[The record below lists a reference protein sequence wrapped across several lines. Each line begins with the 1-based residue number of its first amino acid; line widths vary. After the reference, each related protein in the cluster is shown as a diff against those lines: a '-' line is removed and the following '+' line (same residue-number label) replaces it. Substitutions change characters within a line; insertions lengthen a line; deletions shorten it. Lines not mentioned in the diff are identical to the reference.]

1 MRTMRHLSVSLC
13 RLTITAFLFAFAGVA
28 LAKDQPFQVV
38 SWPDSSQPVLSFTF
52 SKFKEL
58 GGGIGKERTYS
69 TDVTAKN
76 LSDKTISGANF
87 LLYVFDK
94 DKARIGEGYI
104 NVTNVATGETVKF
117 QVTLRASGSPASVS
131 VAVATSAPRSIS
143 ITVNS
148 VPQGATFKVDGK
160 EAGITPK
167 IIEVGNGKHTLEFE
181 KEGFNSGTFP
191 LEITA
196 HDVSGGS
203 VSYELGN
210 SAHDTIELRDGSVL
224 AGDLVSLNGMQ
235 VEVRIGGNTQT
246 FDRNQIKRILLT
258 ERAHA
263 SN

>member
-1 MRTMRHLSVSLC
+1 MRRIAISVFFFASVSL
-13 RLTITAFLFAFAGVA
+13 V
-28 LAKDQPFQVV
+28 LAKDQPIQV
-38 SWPDSSQPVLSFTF
+38 SWPDSGQPILGFTF
-52 SKFKEL
+52 TKFKEL
-58 GGGIGKERTYS
+58 GGGIGKEHTFV

-76 LSDKTISGANF
+76 LSNKKISGTSF
-87 LLYVFDK
+87 VVYVFDK
-94 DKARIGEGYI
+94 DKSRIGEGYI
-104 NVTNVATGETVKF
+104 NLTNVAAGETVKF
-117 QVTLRASGSPASVS
+117 GLTLRASGSPVTVS
-131 VAVATSAPRSIS
+131 LAPETSTPRTVS

-148 VPQGATFKVDGK
+148 VPQGAVFKVDGK
-160 EAGITPK
+160 EAGTTPRMVD
-167 IIEVGNGKHTLEFE
+167 VGIGKHMLEFE
-181 KEGFNSGTFP
+181 KEGFNAGSFP

-224 AGDLVSLNGMQ
+224 AGDLISITAMQ

-258 ERAHA
+258 ERAAA